1 MVTTLT
7 VPARS
12 VGKRVAL
19 IVLPVSAQY
28 VTEQGESTI
37 RTVFALNVA
46 GWGSHSLQHR
56 YPQHLLGEKINQL
69 VISIDPD
76 EIKRVIVHPIKWSNC
91 KLTVMLEP
99 SDKVCPVYGSSFSIP
114 AKR

>member
-1 MVTTLT
+1 
-7 VPARS
+7 

-19 IVLPVSAQY
+19 IVLNVSAQY

-76 EIKRVIVHPIKWSNC
+76 EIKRV
-91 KLTVMLEP
+91 KLSDQRSELLKQICSKTVWL
-99 SDKVCPVYGSSFSIP
+99 
-114 AKR
+114 R

>member
-1 MVTTLT
+1 M
-7 VPARS
+7 
-12 VGKRVAL
+12 AL
-19 IVLPVSAQY
+19 IVLNVSAQY

-76 EIKRVIVHPIKWSNC
+76 EIKRVIIHPIKWSNC
-91 KLTVMLEP
+91 NLTVMLARIFHE
-99 SDKVCPVYGSSFSIP
+99 SLAATTDMAVLLSEL
-114 AKR
+114 